1 MNKPIIIAE
10 VDNLV
15 YNTAA
20 AVTNLLNDEYN
31 TSYSELEFYGDRF
44 KSVIKKDYDSSIA
57 IAIDSVGA
65 QGLAEKREGGDKLQ
79 ALLDASTVITVS
91 LNRAYRKDTPIK
103 NCDMEN
109 LDEPTIYI
117 GTDYETC
124 VGMPTDLR
132 ILVKFGIEHKR
143 NHTLGNED
151 NFYIVNG
158 LQEATEVLSFYIEH
172 PEMIYY

>member
-31 TSYSELEFYGDRF
+31 TSYNELEFYGDRF
-44 KSVIKKDYDSSIA
+44 KSVIKDDYDSHIVAA
-57 IAIDSVGA
+57 INSVGIC
-65 QGLAEKREGGDKLQ
+65 GLAEKREGGDELQ
-79 ALLDASTVITVS
+79 ALLDVNTTITVS
-91 LNRAYRKDTPIK
+91 LSRAYKNRTSIK
-103 NCDMEN
+103 ERDMKN
-109 LDEPTIYI
+109 IKEPTIYI

-124 VGMPTDLR
+124 VEMPTKLR
-132 ILVKFGIEHKR
+132 ILVKFGVEHKHNR
-143 NHTLGNED
+143 VVGNED

-158 LQEATEVLSFYIEH
+158 LQEAVEVLNFYIEH

>member
-79 ALLDASTVITVS
+79 ALLDASTTITVS
-91 LNRAYRKDTPIK
+91 LSRAYKKHTPIK
-103 NCDMEN
+103 ERDMKN
-109 LDEPTIYI
+109 IKEPTIYI

-124 VGMPTDLR
+124 VEMPTKLR
-132 ILVKFGIEHKR
+132 ILVKFGVEHKR
-143 NHTLGNED
+143 NRTVGNED
-151 NFYIVNG
+151 NFYTVNG
-158 LQEATEVLSFYIEH
+158 LKEAIEVLNFYIEH